1 MKQRPG
7 ILILLFACCPFL
19 IPDCLAAEPGAKA
32 AGPHWQHGLSIY
44 GEFKYPPGFTH
55 FDTVNPDAPSGGR
68 LARSLG
74 YSFNNFTPIIDKG
87 LLAPGGDTLVE
98 PILYDSLLRASADEL
113 GVSYGSLAEFIAVSD
128 DMTEVRMQLRQQ
140 ARWHDG
146 VPVTSLDV
154 KFTFEHIRDN
164 GMAGLKV
171 FFLPLKQVEVISD
184 REVHFKYHH
193 PVNLNDL
200 VTLGKMPI
208 LPEHYWR
215 ERDMTKTTTEPPL
228 TSGPYRV
235 SRFEL
240 GKFIEF
246 ERVADYWGKGIGPH
260 RGSFNIDVLRFYVY
274 RDGTVAREA
283 LHKGLIDAYRERDA
297 AQWVTGYQQQD
308 LLVKVQYDIQQYTG
322 LMSALAFNLNMARFQ
337 DVRVR
342 EALSLAYNFDWTN
355 NVIDYGVYPKPMS
368 FFHGSF
374 LAATGLPSSS
384 ELALLEPFREQLP
397 AKVFTEPPWT
407 RSSTS
412 KLSHRDALIRAQ
424 GLLTEAGWRYQNGR
438 LVDADGNGFEIEFL
452 ITSSAGQRRL
462 FPYTAQ
468 LKRLGIDAH
477 IRLVE
482 TAQYTNLRR
491 MGKADAVIGRLN
503 VTMPPSLEVRAYFS
517 SKNKG
522 PTNMAHVN
530 SPAVDAL
537 IDSLLGAAN
546 RTELMTAGRA
556 LDRVLYWQF
565 YFIPLQP
572 LDGPRTVM
580 WDKFDKPD
588 AESQDVGGFGGFP
601 VTWSWNPEKAGH
613 VSQALK
619 QD

>member
-1 MKQRPG
+1 MKQRPD
-7 ILILLFACCPFL
+7 ILILLFAWCAFL
-19 IPDCLAAEPGAKA
+19 FADSLAAESSAEA
-32 AGPHWQHGLSIY
+32 AAPHWQHGLSIY

-55 FDTVNPDAPSGGR
+55 FDTVNPDAPKGGR
-68 LARSLG
+68 LVRPLS
-74 YSFNNFTPIIDKG
+74 YSFNNFTPLIDSG
-87 LLAPGGDTLVE
+87 LRAPGSDTLVE
-98 PILYDSLLRASADEL
+98 PILYDSLLRFSADEL

-128 DMTEVRMQLRQQ
+128 DMTEVRMQLRPE

-146 VPVTSLDV
+146 TPVTSLDV

-164 GMAGLKV
+164 GIAGLKV
-171 FFLPLKQVEVISD
+171 FFLPLKQVEVINDS
-184 REVHFKYHH
+184 EVHFKYHH
-193 PVNLNDL
+193 PVNLNDMM
-200 VTLGKMPI
+200 TLGKMPI

-215 ERDMTKTTTEPPL
+215 ERDITKTTAEPPL

-235 SRFEL
+235 GRFEL

-246 ERVADYWGKGIGPH
+246 ERVSDYWGKDIGPH
-260 RGSFNIDVLRFYVY
+260 RGSFNLDVLRFDVY

-283 LHKGLIDAYRERDA
+283 LHKGLIDAYREFDA

-322 LMSALAFNLNMARFQ
+322 LMSALAFNLNMPRFQ

-355 NVIDYGVYPKPMS
+355 SVIDYGVYPKPMS
-368 FFHGSF
+368 FFHGSI

-397 AKVFTEPPWT
+397 AEVFTEPPWT
-407 RSSTS
+407 RSSIS
-412 KLSHRDALIRAQ
+412 KLSPRNALIRAQ
-424 GLLTEAGWRYQNGR
+424 GLLTEAGWRYHDGR
-438 LVDADGNGFEIEFL
+438 LVDAGGSGFEIEFL
-452 ITSSAGQRRL
+452 ITSAASQRRL
-462 FPYTAQ
+462 LPYTAQ
-468 LKRLGIDAH
+468 LMRLGIDAR

-482 TAQYTNLRR
+482 TAQYVNLRR
-491 MGKADAVIGRLN
+491 KGKADAVIGSLN

-537 IDSLLGAAN
+537 IDSLLGVSN

-588 AESQDVGGFGGFP
+588 VQTQDMGGFGGFP
-601 VTWSWNPEKAGH
+601 TIWSWNPEKARR